1 MIQTMK
7 RYLALIA
14 ALFVLAWGE
23 GTAYAQAR
31 VAPNSKG
38 ELQLSFAPIVK
49 RSAPAVVNIYT
60 KRVVE
65 QQAFRPFVL
74 DDPFF
79 RRFFGEDFFGGD
91 AAPRQRIENSLGSGV
106 ILRAGGLV
114 VTNNHVIKGA
124 DEINVVLHDRREF
137 AAKLVLADER
147 TDLAVL
153 RLIDAPKDLPTLEIM
168 DSDDLDVGDIVLAI
182 GNPFGVGQT
191 VTSGIVSALA
201 RTQVGITD
209 FRSFI
214 QTDAPINPGNSGGAL
229 VAVDGRLAGINTAIF
244 SKSGGSVGI
253 GFAVPANMVSVI
265 LRAAE
270 SGSPILRPWYGATGQ
285 ALTRELAASLGLD
298 RTAGVLV
305 KAIYTGGPA
314 DRAGLRPGDVVRS
327 VDGREVDDPE
337 ALRFRVATREV
348 GSTIRLSVFRGGR
361 SLEVPIT
368 LTRPPE
374 DPPRE
379 LTRLTGNHPLTG
391 ATVANL
397 SPALAED
404 LGFDP
409 LATGVIILKIDGGSP
424 AQQLRFRPGDIV
436 LRIQTQDIAS
446 VAQLRSAVG
455 TAANRWRVVFRRNGQ
470 NLQIEVGR

>member
-1 MIQTMK
+1 MIPAMFRPMLK
-7 RYLALIA
+7 VMLAA
-14 ALFVLAWGE
+14 MVALGGAW
-23 GTAYAQAR
+23 AHAQAKT
-31 VAPNSKG
+31 APDSKG
-38 ELQLSFAPIVK
+38 EIQRSFAPVVK
-49 RSAPAVVNIYT
+49 RAAPAVVNIYT

-91 AAPRQRIENSLGSGV
+91 MAPRQRIENSLGSGV
-106 ILRAGGLV
+106 ILRASGLV

-153 RLIDAPKDLPTLEIM
+153 RLADAPKDLPTLELM
-168 DSDDLDVGDIVLAI
+168 DSDDLEVGDLVLAI

-201 RTQVGITD
+201 RTQVGIAD

-229 VAVDGRLAGINTAIF
+229 VAVDGRLVGVNTAIF

-253 GFAVPANMVSVI
+253 GFAVPANMVAVV

-270 SGSPILRPWYGATGQ
+270 GGGQIARPWYGATGQ
-285 ALTRELAASLGLD
+285 AMTRELAASLGLD
-298 RTAGVLV
+298 RPVGVLV

-314 DRAGLRPGDVVRS
+314 DRAGLRPGDVVRA

-348 GSTIRLSVFRGGR
+348 GSTIRLSVLRGGR
-361 SLEVPIT
+361 PLEVSVP
-368 LTRPPE
+368 LGRPPE
-374 DPPRE
+374 TPPRD
-379 LTRLTGNHPLTG
+379 LARLTGNNPLAG

-397 SPALAED
+397 SPALAEE

-409 LATGVIILKIDGGSP
+409 LATGVIMLRIDNGSP
-424 AQQLRFRPGDIV
+424 AAQLRFRPGDIV
-436 LRIQTQDIAS
+436 LRLQTQDIAS
-446 VAQLRSAVG
+446 VADLKAVVG
-455 TAANRWRVVFRRNGQ
+455 QGANRWRVVFRRNGQ